1 MLERSLKRAMVV
13 AGGSRRGQGVICV
26 RQVKV
31 HEVDRGTGECS
42 GRVLAGECSR
52 ASALRGRE
60 SARAYVEA
68 KGKHFV
74 FTQRTPTRPL
84 QYKCNA
90 FSNLAFRIQW
100 NLSRPS

>member
-1 MLERSLKRAMVV
+1 M
-13 AGGSRRGQGVICV
+13 ICV

-31 HEVDRGTGECS
+31 HEVDRGTGKCS

-68 KGKHFV
+68 TGGERFV
-74 FTQRTPTRPL
+74 FTQHKPRL
-84 QYKCNA
+84 GHYKAIINA
-90 FSNLAFRIQW
+90 TLFQSGFSNPVESVHVTLHTPDPKVK
-100 NLSRPS
+100 L

>member
-1 MLERSLKRAMVV
+1 M
-13 AGGSRRGQGVICV
+13 ICV
-26 RQVKV
+26 RQV

-68 KGKHFV
+68 SGVNDFV
-74 FTQRTPTRPL
+74 LCENPDSDVALLEARLGRYTSVTSWLPI
-84 QYKCNA
+84 
-90 FSNLAFRIQW
+90 AFRIQW
-100 NLSRPS
+100 NLLET